1 MAPCMVPFRAHSLR
15 ASKCPEKAGKN
26 KIKTLVSRVHLGIN
40 VFEINI
46 EREGK
51 EKLASVST
59 IMTGN
64 LDSSLWEVC
73 LQINAIIIIA
83 W

>member
-1 MAPCMVPFRAHSLR
+1 MAPCMGPFRAHSLR

-26 KIKTLVSRVHLGIN
+26 KIETLVARVCLGIN

-46 EREGK
+46 ERERK

-59 IMTGN
+59 IMIGN
-64 LDSSLWEVC
+64 VDLSL
-73 LQINAIIIIA
+73 
-83 W
+83 